1 MSKLAALFMVGCM
14 TAAVAGCA
22 QGGSGVEFIAANSS
36 TVLVDYT
43 RDNVAELDTS
53 KQVALEKCGMFGGHN
68 AVLESIN
75 ARGDGRARAS
85 YLCQ

>member
-1 MSKLAALFMVGCM
+1 MSRLAALAMFGSMV
-14 TAAVAGCA
+14 AALAGCA
-22 QGGSGVEFIAANSS
+22 PTSTGVEFIAANSS

-43 RDNVAELDTS
+43 RNSQAELDATR
-53 KQVALEKCGMFGGHN
+53 QVALENCGLFGGRN